1 MYRLAGTVGP
11 LTTTES
17 AAELTARSSTK
28 DNLLVTLR
36 FLRTLAK
43 NSAQIVDSNPAKIAV
58 GLVKLIID
66 ISCVCYQPFLL
77 LSLG

>member
-43 NSAQIVDSNPAKIAV
+43 NSAQIVDNNPAKIAL
-58 GLVKLIID
+58 GLVKLVID
-66 ISCVCYQPFLL
+66 ISRVCYQAFLL